1 MQMFRSL
8 TKPIAYMVAV
18 GMLTLSLHVP
28 AAHAGLASTESA
40 LTIAQAQQDRDRI
53 GALLAREDVKAQF
66 LAYGVKPEEVQ
77 ARVDSL
83 TDQEIHS
90 LAGKLDQ
97 LPAGGSA
104 LGTVLGIALI
114 VFLVL
119 LFTDI
124 MGWTNVFPFT
134 KKGSAKH

>member
-1 MQMFRSL
+1 MLIIRRIA
-8 TKPIAYMVAV
+8 KPVSYLVSAGLLV
-18 GMLTLSLHVP
+18 LSLHAP
-28 AAHAGLASTESA
+28 MAHAALVGTE
-40 LTIAQAQQDRDRI
+40 TITTSAQARQDRDRI
-53 GALLAREDVKAQF
+53 GALLARDEVKAQF
-66 LAYGVKPEEVQ
+66 VAYGVQPEVVQ

-90 LAGKLDQ
+90 LAGKLDE

-104 LGTVLGIALI
+104 LGTVLGIALV

-124 MGWTNVFPFT
+124 MGWTSVFPFT
-134 KKGSAKH
+134 KKGSAR

>member
-8 TKPIAYMVAV
+8 TKPVAYMVAV

-28 AAHAGLASTESA
+28 AAHAALASTESV
-40 LTIAQAQQDRDRI
+40 LSVAQVQQDRDRV

-66 LAYGVKPEEVQ
+66 LTYGVKAEDVQ

-97 LPAGGSA
+97 LPAGGST

-134 KKGSAKH
+134 KKGSAKQ

>member
-1 MQMFRSL
+1 MLIIRRIA
-8 TKPIAYMVAV
+8 KPVSYLVSAGLLV
-18 GMLTLSLHVP
+18 LSLHVP
-28 AAHAGLASTESA
+28 MAHAALVGTE
-40 LTIAQAQQDRDRI
+40 TITTSAQARQDRDRI
-53 GALLAREDVKAQF
+53 GALLARDEVKAQF
-66 LAYGVKPEEVQ
+66 VAYGVQPEVVQ

-90 LAGKLDQ
+90 LAGKLDE

-104 LGTVLGIALI
+104 LGTVLGIALV

-124 MGWTNVFPFT
+124 MGWTSVFPFT
-134 KKGSAKH
+134 KKGSAR